1 MRLVATMSDG
11 VNTEHFW
18 LTGESSAGYCC
29 SRFWQ
34 TMDFVNVKL
43 MLKRKVAEC
52 RVVTIKLLF
61 ASYNYGIRVASFTH
75 YETGIGALRGAVFV
89 HCFGFARN

>member
-1 MRLVATMSDG
+1 
-11 VNTEHFW
+11 
-18 LTGESSAGYCC
+18 
-29 SRFWQ
+29 
-34 TMDFVNVKL
+34 MDFVNVKL

-89 HCFGFARN
+89 HCFGFARSWRVFLPAAST